1 MSIIEVFE
9 VKQKSDFFSN
19 KWLINKMITS
29 SVSESAKIEHINL
42 RKLQKLHTPISNTS
56 LPNKNSQNIRRLK
69 LLRENSSSKSN
80 ASLINIRDTY
90 KKTPHYPSVL

>member
-1 MSIIEVFE
+1 MG
-9 VKQKSDFFSN
+9 KKLSN
-19 KWLINKMITS
+19 RVRI
-29 SVSESAKIEHINL
+29 
-42 RKLQKLHTPISNTS
+42 
-56 LPNKNSQNIRRLK
+56 K